1 MVHRVQKKQG
11 GEGVSQSS
19 FKSSLWG
26 KMLKSTCIL
35 PGRGFPCETGGCS
48 LRLAETL
55 LKGPSSAPAPGCEP
69 LGGESASGRPL
80 GSCLHRAAA
89 PAGLLGKGE
98 KGGKPDPPR
107 GVKLPRAAFRGGEQV
122 FLTYPGERGFLSPVG
137 LSRDLEG
144 AGRGELRV
152 PSPSLPPL
160 AEPPPPS
167 PGRGASDG
175 CGPGCCPAALGGLVL
190 SGALR

>member
-1 MVHRVQKKQG
+1 MVRRVQKKQG

-19 FKSSLWG
+19 FKFSLWG
-26 KMLKSTCIL
+26 KMLKSTCL
-35 PGRGFPCETGGCS
+35 LRGRGFPCETGGCS

-55 LKGPSSAPAPGCEP
+55 LKGPSSAPAPGWEP
-69 LGGESASGRPL
+69 LGGESPSGRPL

-107 GVKLPRAAFRGGEQV
+107 GVKPPRAAFRGGEQV
-122 FLTYPGERGFLSPVG
+122 FLTYPGERGFEPGGAQQGPGGGRAGGAPCPQPFPVPP
-137 LSRDLEG
+137 R
-144 AGRGELRV
+144 LR
-152 PSPSLPPL
+152 
-160 AEPPPPS
+160 

-175 CGPGCCPAALGGLVL
+175 CGPGCCPAAL
-190 SGALR
+190 R

>member
-26 KMLKSTCIL
+26 KILKSTCL
-35 PGRGFPCETGGCS
+35 LRGCGFPCETGGCS

-55 LKGPSSAPAPGCEP
+55 LKGPSSAPAPGWEP
-69 LGGESASGRPL
+69 LGGESPSGRPL

-107 GVKLPRAAFRGGEQV
+107 GVKLPRAAFRGEEQV

-144 AGRGELRV
+144 AGRGELCV
-152 PSPSLPPL
+152 PSPSLPPWL
-160 AEPPPPS
+160 S
-167 PGRGASDG
+167 PRRRA
-175 CGPGCCPAALGGLVL
+175 PAAELPTAAGRDAARPRWGGWC
-190 SGALR
+190 